1 MLSELHVDYE
11 DGLEK
16 QQFMTGL
23 CSSYLTPCVM
33 LVGLKALGEMN
44 LDNGYNSYLL
54 YISII
59 QSACVL
65 MITFI

>member
-1 MLSELHVDYE
+1 
-11 DGLEK
+11 
-16 QQFMTGL
+16 MTGL

-33 LVGLKALGEMN
+33 VIALKALGEMN

-59 QSACVL
+59 QSTFIL